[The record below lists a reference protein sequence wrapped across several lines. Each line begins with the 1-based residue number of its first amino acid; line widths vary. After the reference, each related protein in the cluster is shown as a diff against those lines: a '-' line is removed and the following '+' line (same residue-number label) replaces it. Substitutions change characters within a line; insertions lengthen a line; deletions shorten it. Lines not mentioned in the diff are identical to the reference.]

1 MGNSQGTVTELVSTI
16 PPLVWIPRI
25 DGHQI
30 RSFVEAQTS
39 KGKQNAQMH
48 VIRDEATRVLG
59 RCIDPKAAASVS
71 TGLVVG
77 RVQSGKT
84 MSFTALAALA
94 HDNGFGIVIVIAGT
108 KNNLIEQTVSR
119 LELDLGIN
127 ENIVGP
133 WVIFRNPNLRD
144 DSGLRLREAIERWR
158 DPNVSVDRRRVS
170 LVCVL
175 KHSGRLNDLSLVL
188 KAAGVNETPV
198 IVIDDEADQSGLNTY
213 ARRNRITGENRM
225 SSNYASIRKLRSHLP
240 FHAYVQYTATPQAN
254 LLVSLN
260 DELSPN
266 FAEVL
271 TTGSDYIGGQTLFG
285 ATSPYVAIIPTGD
298 LPANR
303 PSSLTDIPPSL
314 VEAFAV
320 FVYGCAYSESLNSVS
335 IRTMMVHP
343 SQSTAPHK
351 KYVTWT
357 GQLLEE
363 WRKGLADIE
372 RADYIYDYL
381 ERGRKVLQATF
392 SDNLPPPRQLKIYD
406 VIRSIQL
413 REVNATPGGKSKI
426 RWGDSFYWL
435 LVGGAKLDRGFT
447 VEGLTVTYMPRPLG
461 DGNADSVQQRAR
473 FFGYKRSYLQYCR
486 IYVDSD
492 VKDAFENYVEHEE
505 AIHAELVSHR
515 GYPLGDWPRKF
526 MLHAALSLTRQ
537 GVVGIDVGEY
547 DLVGWSQQSAPPKSL
562 EDIRHNTDVI
572 HSFISQLPTEMRSVA
587 AEAYPTIFRDK
598 REGKDS
604 YRHWVYQNVSANLFI
619 KGFLSAYKVCSAED
633 SKLLTSLHFFL
644 QRSLQFNEKS
654 CVDLFVMRDYET
666 SRRSYNAGRI
676 NPFQGPSPAGAS
688 DFNDLTYSG
697 DKSFHFNDQI
707 TVQLHF
713 FDIYKSSDI
722 RAEKVASNCPWL
734 CIYVPEDMGR
744 TVHLDEDT

>member
-1 MGNSQGTVTELVSTI
+1 MDNPEGTVTELASTI
-16 PPLVWIPRI
+16 PPLVWIPHI
-25 DGHQI
+25 DGDQI
-30 RSFVEAQTS
+30 TCFVDAQVS
-39 KGKQNAQMH
+39 KGKETSQMY

-59 RCIDPKAAASVS
+59 RCINPKAAPAVS

-94 HDNGFGIVIVIAGT
+94 HDNGFGVVIVIAGT

-133 WVIFRNPNLRD
+133 WVIFRNPSLKD
-144 DSGLRLREAIERWR
+144 DSGRRLREAIERWR
-158 DPNVSVDRRRVS
+158 DPNVSTDRRRVS

-175 KHSGRLNDLSLVL
+175 KHSGRLNDLSVVL
-188 KAAGVNETPV
+188 RAAAINETPV
-198 IVIDDEADQSGLNTY
+198 MVIDDEADQAGLNTY
-213 ARRNRITGENRM
+213 ARRNRMTGENKM
-225 SSNYASIRKLRSHLP
+225 SSNYASLKKLRSSLP

-271 TTGSDYIGGQTLFG
+271 TTGSDYIGGRILFG
-285 ATSPYVAIIPTGD
+285 LTSPYVINIPASD
-298 LPANR
+298 LPSNR
-303 PSSLTDIPPSL
+303 PASLTDIPSSL

-320 FVYGCAYSESLNSVS
+320 FVYGCAYSESLSSIS

-343 SQSTAPHK
+343 SQATAPHK

-363 WRKGLADIE
+363 WRKGLADTN
-372 RADYIYDYL
+372 RADYIYDFL

-392 SDNLPPPRQLKIYD
+392 AESLPPARQLKIYD

-486 IYVDSD
+486 IYVDAD
-492 VKDAFENYVEHEE
+492 VKEAFENYVEHEE
-505 AIHAELVSHR
+505 AIHAELVSHK

-526 MLHAALSLTRQ
+526 MLHSALSPTRQ
-537 GVVGIDVGEY
+537 GVVGIDVREY
-547 DLVGWSQQSAPPKSL
+547 ELSGWGQQSAPPNSV
-562 EDIRHNTDVI
+562 EDINHNIDVI
-572 HSFISQLPTEMRSVA
+572 HSFIGQLPTEMRCVA
-587 AEAYPTIFRDK
+587 AEEYPTIFRDK

-604 YRHWVYQNVSANLFI
+604 YRHWVYQGVSTKFFVEQ
-619 KGFLSAYKVCSAED
+619 FLSFYRVSSAED
-633 SKLLTSLHFFL
+633 YKLLTSLQFFL
-644 QRSLQFNEKS
+644 QRSLQFNENS
-654 CVDLFVMRDYET
+654 TIDLFVMRDYET

-676 NPFQGPSPAGAS
+676 NPFQGPSPAGVS
-688 DFNDLTYSG
+688 DFENLTYSG

-707 TVQLHF
+707 TVQIHF

-722 RAEKVASNCPWL
+722 RAEKVVSNCPWL
-734 CIYVPEDMGR
+734 CIYVPKDMGR
-744 TVHLDEDT
+744 TVHLD

>member
-1 MGNSQGTVTELVSTI
+1 MGKNQGTVTELTSTV

-25 DGHQI
+25 DGYRI
-30 RSFVEAQTS
+30 TSFINTQVS
-39 KGKQNAQMH
+39 RGKKIDQMH

-59 RCIDPKAAASVS
+59 RCVDPNKDVKIS

-94 HDNGFGIVIVIAGT
+94 HDNGYGVVIVIAGT

-119 LELDLGIN
+119 LELDLGID
-127 ENIVGP
+127 ENTVGP

-144 DSGLRLREAIERWR
+144 DSGRRLKEAIEGWR
-158 DPNVSVDRRRVS
+158 DPHVSPDRTRVS

-188 KAAGVNETPV
+188 KAAGVHETPV
-198 IVIDDEADQSGLNTY
+198 LIIDDEADQAGLNTY

-225 SSNYASIRKLRSHLP
+225 SSNYASIKKLRSNLP

-271 TTGSDYIGGQTLFG
+271 TTGSDYIGGKTLFDSSG
-285 ATSPYVAIIPTGD
+285 RYVITIPTAD
-298 LPANR
+298 LPTNR
-303 PSSLTDIPPSL
+303 PPASSEIPTSL

-320 FVYGCAYSESLNSVS
+320 FVFGCAYSESINAVS
-335 IRTMMVHP
+335 TRTMMVHP
-343 SQSTAPHK
+343 SQSTVPHR
-351 KYVTWT
+351 KYVNWV

-363 WRKGLADIE
+363 WRKALSDSA
-372 RADYIYDYL
+372 RSDYIYEFL
-381 ERGRKVLQATF
+381 ERGQKELQKTF
-392 SDNLPPPRQLKIYD
+392 DESLPSPRQLKIYD

-413 REVNATPGGKSKI
+413 REVNATPSGKSKI

-473 FFGYKRSYLQYCR
+473 FFGYKNSYLKYCR
-486 IYVDSD
+486 VYVDAD
-492 VKDAFENYVEHEE
+492 VKDAFEHYVEHEE
-505 AIHAELVSHR
+505 AMHAELLAHR
-515 GYPLGDWPRKF
+515 GYPLGDWPRKL
-526 MLHAALSLTRQ
+526 MLHSALNPTRQ
-537 GVVGIDVGEY
+537 DVVGIQMD
-547 DLVGWSQQSAPPKSL
+547 DHNLTGWSQQSSPPESV
-562 EDIRHNTDVI
+562 EDISYNNDLI
-572 HSFISQLPTEMRSVA
+572 HSFIGRLPPDMCCIA
-587 AEAYPTIFRDK
+587 AEEYPTIFRDK
-598 REGKDS
+598 RDGKDS
-604 YRHWVYQNVSANLFI
+604 YKHWLYQGVSVQFFI
-619 KGFLSAYKVCSAED
+619 DHMLSSYRVSSSLDIKF
-633 SKLLTSLHFFL
+633 LTSLQFFL
-644 QRSLQFNEKS
+644 QRSLQFNRES
-654 CVDLFVMRDYET
+654 SIDLFVMREYVT

-676 NPFQGPSPAGAS
+676 NPFQGPSPSGVS
-688 DFNDLTYSG
+688 DFQSLTYSG
-697 DKSFHFNDQI
+697 DKSFHFNDRI
-707 TVQLHF
+707 TVQIHF
-713 FDIYKSSDI
+713 FDIYESSDL
-722 RAEKVASNCPWL
+722 KSKKLVSNCPWL
-734 CIYVPEDMGR
+734 CIYVPKEMGR
-744 TVHLDEDT
+744 TVHLN